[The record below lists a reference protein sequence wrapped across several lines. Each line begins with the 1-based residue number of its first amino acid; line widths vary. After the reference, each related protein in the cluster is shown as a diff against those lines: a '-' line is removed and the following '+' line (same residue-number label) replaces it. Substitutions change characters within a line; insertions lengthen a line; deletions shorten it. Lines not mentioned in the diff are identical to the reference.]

1 MSETSKIV
9 LKNLPHVNR
18 DYPLSVNRESHF
30 YYHLAARIKD
40 YIMLCRLAAFRPDC
54 FEQCRPLLTSEEL
67 CLLLS
72 DVIGNWVTDCSEI
85 RIVRGSFANCDYH
98 SWMTLR
104 HSFQKDEKV
113 FNGEQLF
120 IDPQPIF
127 QDIPLVNRM
136 PFSAYQEEADLKP
149 DDLRSATYLRAKE
162 NLASTQYDPVTNSV
176 SEKIYTQMIVDMMKD
191 MMEFANV

>member
-40 YIMLCRLAAFRPDC
+40 YIMLCRIAAFRPDC
-54 FEQCRPLLTSEEL
+54 FEQWRSLLTSEEL

-85 RIVRGSFANCDYH
+85 RIVRGSFANCDCH
-98 SWMTLR
+98 SWMTLH
-104 HSFQKDEKV
+104 HSFQKNEEV

-127 QDIPLVNRM
+127 QDIPLVSRI
-136 PFSAYQEEADLKP
+136 PFSAYREEVDLKP
-149 DDLRSATYLRAKE
+149 DGLRSATYLRAKE
-162 NLASTQYDPVTNSV
+162 NLASMQYDPVTNSV
-176 SEKIYTQMIVDMMKD
+176 SEKIYTQMIIDMMKD
-191 MMEFANV
+191 MKEFANV